1 MTFIEWLD
9 QITEIIPDREIQ
21 VTDVTTDE
29 IIYDGTANRAYR
41 LPNYIVEDEYTL
53 YTDYGNI
60 LGVIIREV

>member
-21 VTDVTTDE
+21 VTDVNTDE
-29 IIYDGTANRAYR
+29 IIYDGSANRAYR

-60 LGVIIREV
+60 LGVLVREV

>member
-41 LPNYIVEDEYTL
+41 LHNYIVEDEYTL